1 MLREWGKKEGD
12 KRKFCQEI
20 PTSWQLDQTWMGPK
34 VQESYNIYP
43 ALQFF
48 LSRLK
53 KKCFLHLEP
62 LPTARWPLF
71 VRTPSPSAPVPTI
84 AWDYD
89 NLILRRLNNWD
100 IEMLTSLCWEDQTCS
115 KAFLIKLTDSLVDAS
130 SSSLYI
136 GAWLVPRLCKII
148 FSIWLWPCQHTLHI
162 E

>member
-48 LSRLK
+48 YRDCQEKVFSSPGASTN
-53 KKCFLHLEP
+53 CEV
-62 LPTARWPLF
+62 TV
-71 VRTPSPSAPVPTI
+71 VRADSISFSPCSNN
-84 AWDYD
+84 WDYD
-89 NLILRRLNNWD
+89 NLILRRSNNWG

-136 GAWLVPRLCKII
+136 GAWLVPTLCKII
-148 FSIWLWPCQHTLHI
+148 FSMWLWPCQHTLHI